1 MKIDSSALPLNTPA
15 LRRQEGAPAPSKNS
29 SSPSSAEVQLSV
41 LSSQLQ
47 GDAAPVD
54 RARIDE
60 IKQAISEGRFSI
72 NAGAIADRLL
82 ATAKE
87 LVDSQRK
94 A

>member
-1 MKIDSSALPLNTPA
+1 MKIDSSVLPLSTPT
-15 LRRQEGAPAPSKNS
+15 LRRQEGAPAPSQS
-29 SSPSSAEVQLSV
+29 SSPSSAEVQLSA
-41 LSSQLQ
+41 LATQLQ
-47 GDAAPVD
+47 GEGAPVD
-54 RARIDE
+54 RARINE